1 MLINMPPQLTIIIP
15 FLNEKEEVSNT
26 VRSIREHSNS
36 DEVVIL
42 LINDASDD
50 DYDYRQVAETY
61 QTEYILNPV
70 RLGVAASRD
79 MGVAQAHT
87 PYVMLLDAH
96 MRFYDDNWLGRIID
110 ELEKDEK
117 ALLCC
122 QTKGLQIVDGKPVEI
137 SGRPLSYGACVN
149 FYTGRLLFECEW
161 IFYENEEKRA
171 LHTVLI
177 PCVLGATYCCSK
189 KYWQYLR
196 GVEGLTCYGNDEPY
210 ISMKVY
216 MEGGSCKLL
225 KDVTVGHIYRSVP
238 PYRVEDFT
246 RIYNRLL
253 LSELLLPD
261 DYKARLFSQ
270 TISYYY
276 CYNYQDA
283 LFLLYKNRREIN
295 ALKQYYKGIFKHD
308 FTYYESIN
316 RRGHNFINIVENRE
330 VLLKEIA
337 HHVILNTNL
346 TSGIGLLNGK
356 MGIVLFLFHY
366 GRHTENDVYIQLAE
380 KILDD
385 VIDNIN
391 INTPLSFHEGLMGIG
406 WAVEYLHQK
415 GLIDGD
421 TNDILEAV
429 DNKVMESFSPSVME
443 DLNLDKGLGGIVQ
456 YVLARLYTIEKEK
469 KENSFA
475 SDFLCSLYEKVKR
488 VLDNKT
494 RNSDSLAVFIR
505 FVTYF
510 EELVPIQ
517 APSIYDIVY
526 LRFPLGD
533 YQPEKYVSGLDGN
546 SGAGLKLIFETLKS
560 TLPFCNSKIEYI

>member
-1 MLINMPPQLTIIIP
+1 MNPRLTIIIP
-15 FLNEKEEVSNT
+15 FLNEKEEVANT

-36 DEVVIL
+36 NEVAIL

-50 DYDYRQVAETY
+50 GYDYRQVAETY
-61 QTEYILNPV
+61 QTEYILNPL
-70 RLGVAASRD
+70 RQGVAASRD
-79 MGVAQAHT
+79 MGVAHART

-96 MRFYDDNWLGRIID
+96 MRFYDDRWFGRIVD
-110 ELEKDEK
+110 ELEKDGK

-122 QTKGLQIVDGKPVEI
+122 QTKGLQMVDGRVVEI
-137 SGRPLSYGACVN
+137 AGRPLSYGACVN

-161 IFYENEEKRA
+161 IFHENEREKE
-171 LHTVLI
+171 LNTVRV

-189 KYWQYLR
+189 AYWQHLR
-196 GVEGLTCYGNDEPY
+196 GVEGLVCYGNDEPY
-210 ISMKVY
+210 ISLKVY
-216 MEGGSCKLL
+216 LEGGSCKLL
-225 KDVTVGHIYRSVP
+225 KDVNVGHIYRSVP
-238 PYRVEDFT
+238 PYKIEDFT

-261 DYKARLFSQ
+261 DYKARIFSQ

-283 LFLLYKNRREIN
+283 LFLLYKNRREISD
-295 ALKQYYKGIFKHD
+295 LKQYYKGIFKHD

-316 RRGHNFINIVENRE
+316 RQGHNFINIVENRE

-337 HHVILNTNL
+337 HHVILNTSL
-346 TSGIGLLNGK
+346 TSGIGLLNGR

-380 KILDD
+380 KILDE

-391 INTPLSFHEGLMGIG
+391 TNTPLSFHNGVMGIG

-415 GLIDGD
+415 GFIGGD

-429 DNKVMESFSPSVME
+429 DKKVMELFSLATE
-443 DLNLDKGLGGIVQ
+443 DLNLDKGLGGIVH
-456 YVLARLYTIEKEK
+456 YVLARLYTIERER

-475 SDFLCSLYEKVKR
+475 SDFLCSLYEKVKG

-510 EELVPIQ
+510 EKLVPIQ

-546 SGAGLKLIFETLKS
+546 SGAGLKLIFETLKL
-560 TLPFCNSKIEYI
+560 TLPFSNSKVEYI